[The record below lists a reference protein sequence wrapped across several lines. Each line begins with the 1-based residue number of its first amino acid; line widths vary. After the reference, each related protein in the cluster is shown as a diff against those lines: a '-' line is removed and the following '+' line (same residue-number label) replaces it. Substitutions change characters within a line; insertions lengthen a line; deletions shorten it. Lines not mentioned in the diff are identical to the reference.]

1 VTASLLKYDELP
13 NAEDSALLS
22 ILRHKIGRICDDGG
36 RSWKVQRLRDMQKK
50 EKGSKSSEKLTFTVL
65 QTVVAPFSLTDRA
78 SVRLEA
84 SCMWPMP

>member
-1 VTASLLKYDELP
+1 
-13 NAEDSALLS
+13 
-22 ILRHKIGRICDDGG
+22 
-36 RSWKVQRLRDMQKK
+36 MQKK